1 MKIKAPLVLLAIEPV
16 DCLRLR
22 EMAPTGEQ
30 FVVRLTANDPMFE
43 QANKPDRPSIL
54 SLDVTLALEITQA
67 ADQKNR

>member
-1 MKIKAPLVLLAIEPV
+1 
-16 DCLRLR
+16 
-22 EMAPTGEQ
+22 MAPTGEQ

-54 SLDVTLALEITQA
+54 SLDVTLALEIIQA